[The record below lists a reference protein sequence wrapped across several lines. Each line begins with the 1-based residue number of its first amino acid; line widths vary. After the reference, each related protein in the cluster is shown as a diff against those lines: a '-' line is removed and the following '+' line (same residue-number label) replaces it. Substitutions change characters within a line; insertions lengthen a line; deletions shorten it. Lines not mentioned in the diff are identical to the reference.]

1 MSEQRELVRHI
12 AHLSHLELLTP
23 RAEESLRFF
32 RDVLGMEEVVRQ
44 GQSVYLRGWGQYEQ
58 YCLKLTESAQAGIGH
73 TAFRTVSPQALERCA
88 VAIEQSGY
96 GLGWTDGDQGHG
108 RTYAFLDTDGHK
120 FEIYYETEPYQA
132 PPHLRPAL
140 KNQPQKYPARGVSV
154 RQLDHVNLLAQQVEP
169 SSRFL
174 QDHLGLRVSEQIV
187 LDNGTTAGSWL
198 YSGQK
203 AYELVYTVDAKNA
216 RGRLHH
222 IAFCV
227 DTREDVMRAADV
239 LIEHDLDIE
248 GGPAKHAIQQTI
260 FLYTFEP
267 GGNRIEICSGGY
279 LIFAPDWEPITWTQA
294 ERAKGQAW
302 RTPTIASFHTYGT
315 PIVEE

>member
-1 MSEQRELVRHI
+1 MKEPVRDI
-12 AHLSHLELLTP
+12 AHLAHVELLTP
-23 RAEESLRFF
+23 RADESLRFF
-32 RDVLGMEEVVRQ
+32 RDVLGMEEVARQ
-44 GQSVYLRGWGQYEQ
+44 EQSVYLRGWGQYEQ
-58 YCLKLTESAQAGIGH
+58 YCLKLTESEKAGIGH
-73 TAFRTVSPQALERCA
+73 TAYRASSPKALERRA
-88 VAIEQSGY
+88 AAIEKSGF

-108 RTYAFLDTDGHK
+108 KTYEFLDPDGHK
-120 FEIYYETEPYQA
+120 FEIYYESEKYQA
-132 PPHLRPAL
+132 PSRLRPAL
-140 KNQPQKYPARGVSV
+140 KNQPQKYTAQGVSV
-154 RQLDHVNLLAQQVEP
+154 RQLDHVNLFAQKVEP
-169 SSRFL
+169 SSQFL
-174 QDHLGLRVSEQIV
+174 QDNLGLRVSEQIA
-187 LDNGTTAGSWL
+187 LDNGTIAGSWL

-203 AYELVYTVDAKNA
+203 AYEMVYTVDAKNV

-227 DTREDVMRAADV
+227 DSREDVMRAADI

-302 RTPTIASFHTYGT
+302 KTPTIASFHTYGT
-315 PIVEE
+315 PVVDE